1 VAIVEYPSAKTLI
14 EMSMTPE
21 YQAIAVHREAE
32 LAGQLNITCREISV
46 DETDG

>member
-1 VAIVEYPSAKTLI
+1 MEYASATTLI
-14 EMSMTPE
+14 EISMTPE
-21 YQAIAVHREAE
+21 HQALAVHREAE